1 MTREQAENAVYIAIS
16 VGEGLLQNGAEAGR
30 VEDTVSRILTAYG
43 ATRADVFSITS
54 SLVVTAHF
62 GDFNTITQTRRITSL
77 RTDMERV
84 CQLNQLS
91 RDICNAVPVL
101 TPEEALPRLKNIFAG
116 PDCPEILQILG
127 YALVSGSFTV
137 FFGGDAADS
146 IEIDSEG
153 DGLVILLNVV
163 MRFGHSMQQLSDQLS
178 GKISKKLRKVT
189 GDAPLSVI
197 LHVTGTLSKRIA
209 PRDLTYRTDY
219 EY

>member
-1 MTREQAENAVYIAIS
+1 VHRIFFYPEEYTARRDKAMQDTYICRTDLGEIE
-16 VGEGLLQNGAEAGR
+16 VGRN
-30 VEDTVSRILTAYG
+30 ILTELILEAVSEMDG
-43 ATRADVFSITS
+43 
-54 SLVVTAHF
+54 LV
-62 GDFNTITQTRRITSL
+62 
-77 RTDMERV
+77 
-84 CQLNQLS
+84 
-91 RDICNAVPVL
+91 
-101 TPEEALPRLKNIFAG
+101 
-116 PDCPEILQILG
+116 
-127 YALVSGSFTV
+127 LVSNKKGKLQSMNSR
-137 FFGGDAADS
+137 FGGDAADR

-178 GKISKKLRKVT
+178 GKISKRLRKVT